1 MNLCIFR
8 GNITKETQLK
18 YLPSGTA
25 LLSFDLAVN
34 YRYGKEQ
41 KTLFIKCN
49 LFGKRAEGLAQYLTK
64 GTNIIVDGMLTE
76 NNWTG
81 NDGKIRYSKELLVS
95 SVEFAGCKSNTNQTN
110 QAHNTGNYAANTT
123 NQSNTPQT
131 PAMDFNE
138 GDIPF

>member
-8 GNITKETQLK
+8 GNITKDTQLK

-34 YRYGKEQ
+34 YRYGKEE

-81 NDGKIRYSKELLVS
+81 NDGKMRYSKELLVN
-95 SVEFAGCKSNTNQTN
+95 SVEFAGCKSNNNQTN
-110 QAHNTGNYAANTT
+110 QAQNTGNYAANTT
-123 NQSNTPQT
+123 NQTNPPSI
-131 PAMDFNE
+131 DIDE

>member
-110 QAHNTGNYAANTT
+110 QAHNTGNYAANT
-123 NQSNTPQT
+123 NGQSNTPQT
-131 PAMDFNE
+131 PVMDIDE